1 MNGEFLLCQN
11 DGKRSSTRTA
21 NIKLN
26 KFILLNKN
34 SEFAFLFEIGNDL
47 VANLLF
53 SCFRNLPRAK
63 QPFYDVYVFV
73 VGGGT
78 YTEYHNLLQWSRAG
92 ASSIGGSGSGIGG
105 SVTQGSSS
113 SLNALGL
120 SFPSSGSGSDLTSSG
135 SSGIP
140 GVGSTRR
147 ITYGGTEILTPKIF
161 LEQLTQLGK
170 ET

>member
-1 MNGEFLLCQN
+1 MDFTSHLV
-11 DGKRSSTRTA
+11 RY
-21 NIKLN
+21 
-26 KFILLNKN
+26 ILDSN
-34 SEFAFLFEIGNDL
+34 F
-47 VANLLF
+47 LF
-53 SCFRNLPRAK
+53 SCDRNVPRAK

-92 ASSIGGSGSGIGG
+92 ANTIGGSGSGIGG
-105 SVTQGSSS
+105 SVAHGSSS

-120 SFPSSGSGSDLTSSG
+120 SFPGSGSGSDLTSPG

-161 LEQLTQLGK
+161 LEQVSYTSVSFVLENVYFRIHVFFIFSLPSLAMRRRIATK
-170 ET
+170 RHVE